1 MKTVLEFLAAG
12 CVGWFAAFVLL
23 LAYENEHPKCEDI
36 QFEKQIKQAFK
47 KLTFRAG
54 LITALAWL
62 MYHLT
67 PAFGD

>member
-1 MKTVLEFLAAG
+1 MTVLKFFMAY

-23 LAYENEHPKCEDI
+23 LAYGDAHPKCQDAQE
-36 QFEKQIKQAFK
+36 EKQIKEAFR
-47 KLTFRAG
+47 KLCFRFG
-54 LITALAWL
+54 LIVAVAWL